1 MLCSCSCSVPPDYHY
16 CLVRCSCPHFFQSPE
31 TNRYLFIILWAR
43 FVACALFYQ
52 LSAFLWN
59 NLGVIREIARGK
71 GNSLFNGDNLWLHF
85 NVLFTSFLKHN
96 WLGNSMAAQCFSYS
110 LQMLKRSTYPWY
122 PTRRLVFYSFLT
134 YQDAFFLSNRNCIST
149 QNKLLKSRP

>member
-122 PTRRLVFYSFLT
+122 PTRLSNVRRITRWNSISFNVEFFYSFLT
-134 YQDAFFLSNRNCIST
+134 Y
-149 QNKLLKSRP
+149 